1 MINFAIFDLVTDIRG
16 SESLR
21 TIPNM
26 PLFKIGQ
33 SMLMLRLMLRLGFL
47 RGLISSEK
55 KGEYMFNDQF
65 CKF

>member
-1 MINFAIFDLVTDIRG
+1 MINFANFDLVTDIRG

-33 SMLMLRLMLRLGFL
+33 RVLKL
-47 RGLISSEK
+47 RGLICSEK

-65 CKF
+65 CNF